1 MFVRCRLPRR
11 HPDLLQV
18 ERGAR
23 AALRK
28 GLRGLV
34 KGEATFE
41 HMKQSLASSP
51 TLSYPDSTRPYDVV
65 TDALD
70 QAIGAVL
77 LQDQGRGLQPIAY
90 ESRNFRGA
98 ELNFPIHDK
107 ESLAIIHAYKVWRC
121 YLEGADS
128 VIRTDHCSL
137 RFLKSQPRLSRR
149 QARWME
155 FMEGSFHYRIEYK
168 PGVRNPADPLTR
180 PSCRLASL
188 TVTAGHPLLTAL
200 FEHGYTVDPDFT
212 PQPPAGAEVQGS
224 VYIWKGTARI
234 WVPAYRPLQQLLLSE
249 AHDVVSASHFG
260 ARKTAKTLSRTYF
273 WPGLAADVED
283 YIRSCDTCQRTKSS
297 RQRKAGLLQPI
308 PPPDRPRQVVKMDFI
323 MALPR
328 TVRGHDAIFVVVDKF
343 SRAAHFIPTHGQV
356 TAEEAATLLVDKVVR
371 LYGDSIISDRDPRFE
386 SKFWKQLFALFGT
399 RLAMSSAYHPE
410 IDGQTERVNQT
421 LEQILRNIT
430 MRDATAWDKK
440 LSMAE
445 FAYNNTHHTDMP
457 PFFALYGQHPN
468 VPTRVDLTPTV
479 PRADNFHQHLTFSR
493 PHSPNLRLPQDNKLR
508 PHFIGPFVIERALGL
523 VAYHLR
529 LPTHF
534 RINPSFHVSLLRPYT
549 DPNTTFSGCDRT
561 PLPVAVDTDKPDY
574 QIQRILRHVPFI
586 DFLVRWR
593 GYDAADDSW
602 VPSSSLFPDNAC
614 LQAYLQS
621 AGAADVASLGGG

>member
-1 MFVRCRLPRR
+1 
-11 HPDLLQV
+11 
-18 ERGAR
+18 
-23 AALRK
+23 
-28 GLRGLV
+28 
-34 KGEATFE
+34 
-41 HMKQSLASSP
+41 MKQSLTSSP
-51 TLSYPDSTRPYDVV
+51 TLSYPDPTRPYVVV
-65 TDALD
+65 TDASD

-90 ESRNFRGA
+90 ESRKLRGA
-98 ELNFPIHDK
+98 ELNYPIHDK
-107 ESLAIIHAYKVWRC
+107 EALAIIHAYKVWRC

-137 RFLKSQPRLSRR
+137 RFLKSQPQLSRR

-180 PSCRLASL
+180 PSCQLASL

-212 PQPPAGAEVQGS
+212 AQPPAGAEVQGS
-224 VYIWKGTARI
+224 VYIRKGTARI
-234 WVPAYRPLQQLLLSE
+234 WVPAYRPLRQLLLSE
-249 AHDVVSASHFG
+249 AHDVVSAGHFG
-260 ARKTAKTLSRTYF
+260 ADKTVKTLSRTYY

-308 PPPDRPRQVVKMDFI
+308 PPPDRPWQVVTMDFI

-356 TAEEAATLLVDKVVR
+356 TAEEAATLFVDNVVR
-371 LYGDSIISDRDPRFE
+371 LHGVPDSIISDRDPRFT

-410 IDGQTERVNQT
+410 TDGQTERVNQT
-421 LEQILRNIT
+421 LEQILRSIT
-430 MRDATAWDKK
+430 MHDAEAWEKK
-440 LSMAE
+440 VSMAE
-445 FAYNNTHHTDMP
+445 FAYNNTHHSATGMS

-479 PRADNFHQHLTFSR
+479 PRAGNFHQHLTFIHDHVRKHLELANARMARTTNRGRREVSFTVGDRVLLDSR
-493 PHSPNLRLPQDNKLR
+493 NLRLPQDSKLR
-508 PHFIGPFVIERALGL
+508 PRFIGPFVIERALGP
-523 VAYHLR
+523 VAYR
-529 LPTHF
+529 L
-534 RINPSFHVSLLRPYT
+534 
-549 DPNTTFSGCDRT
+549 
-561 PLPVAVDTDKPDY
+561 
-574 QIQRILRHVPFI
+574 
-586 DFLVRWR
+586 
-593 GYDAADDSW
+593 
-602 VPSSSLFPDNAC
+602 
-614 LQAYLQS
+614 
-621 AGAADVASLGGG
+621 